1 MIQDLDEDMRYNI
14 AGGIMGRDLNF
25 IWFSLFLLFMSLFLQ
40 NADAGSKPSQI
51 IPNLPEAPR
60 LSATRYVSNSMESF
74 HLDPLLEN
82 PYVIPENELL
92 LDSEG
97 DESILLFKK
106 GIRFEDLKE
115 MTSISLTH
123 PTLAQLN
130 IETATIVYHTVF
142 VHKYVLKFTQ
152 AKEAV
157 EIELD
162 DDLFK
167 TQLLK
172 IFKLRIT
179 LKEKGRFKIHL
190 VIPVLF

>member
-1 MIQDLDEDMRYNI
+1 
-14 AGGIMGRDLNF
+14 MG
-25 IWFSLFLLFMSLFLQ
+25 SLFFLFMSLFLQ
-40 NADAGSKPSQI
+40 NAFAGSKPSHT
-51 IPNLPEAPR
+51 IPQLPEAPR
-60 LSATRYVSNSMESF
+60 LSATRYESTSIESLHLFHTPHNSYF
-74 HLDPLLEN
+74 
-82 PYVIPENELL
+82 IPENELI

-106 GIRFEDLKE
+106 GIPFHTLKE
-115 MTSISLTH
+115 MTSISLNH
-123 PTLAQLN
+123 PSLAQLN

-142 VHKYVLKFTQ
+142 IHKYVLKFTQ
-152 AKEAV
+152 VKEAV